1 MPAQEPKL
9 DEIQWRSPMAVAEL
23 NGIHSNTILYYFA
36 NSPFFNATSN
46 NAVLFSQAMHNQ
58 NMFPLIQTREA
69 FEGHLRTMAGLEY
82 MVVEE
87 PAEMGPGMGTGVWVI
102 NKQMRKKQ
110 AGEEDEVNVLATYFV
125 VGENIYQAP
134 MLADIINARVATIT
148 SSMRDIITKCESI
161 RTWAPSQ
168 GHTYVAPP
176 SKKDTA
182 DMLVATATQ
191 GSSQAS
197 QSQHN
202 VVSNPDANEEKMLQ
216 RLADESIR
224 VHMRYGGDYIDENP
238 ITGEPGKF
246 HLSSTG
252 RSAAAAAAAAAAATS
267 ANVAAPLS
275 TVASLKT
282 EVMSKKDDKKDASG
296 TKDRKS
302 SQKPRRRK
310 SKSIATTPAAA

>member
-9 DEIQWRSPMAVAEL
+9 DEIQWRSPMAIADL

-36 NSPFFNATSN
+36 QSPFFNATSN

-69 FEGHLRTMAGLEY
+69 FEGHLRTMSGLEF

-87 PAEMGPGMGTGVWVI
+87 PAEMGPGMGTGVWII

-110 AGEEDEVNVLATYFV
+110 PGEEDEVTVLATYFV

-134 MLADIINARVATIT
+134 MLADIINARVATIA
-148 SSMRDIITKCESI
+148 SSMRSIITQAESI
-161 RTWAPSQ
+161 RSWKPSQ
-168 GHTYVAPP
+168 GHTYISPLV
-176 SKKDTA
+176 KKETA
-182 DMLVATATQ
+182 DLA
-191 GSSQAS
+191 SSTPGNSQVS
-197 QSQHN
+197 QSQQATN
-202 VVSNPDANEEKMLQ
+202 VGPDASEERALQ
-216 RLADESIR
+216 RLAEESMK
-224 VHMRYGGDYIDENP
+224 VHVRYGGDYIDENP

-252 RSAAAAAAAAAAATS
+252 RSAAAAAAASST
-267 ANVAAPLS
+267 ANASVPSLAS
-275 TVASLKT
+275 VGSLKAA
-282 EVMSKKDDKKDASG
+282 KKDDKKDAPGSS
-296 TKDRKS
+296 KERKG